1 MDAIKA
7 KKIISDNKLVDKKKS
22 REIIAFIK
30 DKKKKLSFNLKKD
43 ESNKIEKIRKEYNII
58 KKKNKNYTPRNLP
71 FYKIIKRKYK
81 DFTWDKINKHYD
93 IKFNSSYINQRVTLA
108 SLLLEK
114 ITKKIEPKNAK
125 NKKEKLIKQFLNSGI
140 FVKINE
146 ENKKM
151 FIKLISSLGNSDELI
166 IVSPVCPDYS
176 AIKKAP
182 GIYEFTFKELNTGVG
197 IVTQKVLDNLSNLH
211 IFFKSYGVKFRHIVA
226 IGDFEALS
234 KDNLKNL
241 KLTEKKFLSRLKL
254 SQKKLLN
261 STKYKIEVPLFTEID
276 GGFKNWKKIY
286 KQNYSKIKKFNFG
299 DSKMNK
305 KLMLEIANSRIK
317 LYEKWFGKIT
327 KKKLEEIIIKQGA
340 EYATMGDMVSK
351 KYSKSLIVGADHFK
365 MSEFYKINT
374 NLPVLYLKN
383 KYY

>member
-30 DKKKKLSFNLKKD
+30 DKKKKLSFKLKKD
-43 ESNKIEKIRKEYNII
+43 ESNKIEKIRKEYNLI
-58 KKKNKNYTPRNLP
+58 KKKNENYTPRNLP

-383 KYY
+383 RYY

>member
-7 KKIISDNKLVDKKKS
+7 KKIISDNKLVNKKKS

-43 ESNKIEKIRKEYNII
+43 ESNKIEKIRKEYNLI
-58 KKKNKNYTPRNLP
+58 KKKNENYTPRNLP

-125 NKKEKLIKQFLNSGI
+125 NKKEKLIKQFLDSGI

>member
-7 KKIISDNKLVDKKKS
+7 KKIISDNKLVEKKKS

-30 DKKKKLSFNLKKD
+30 DKKKKLSFKLKKD

-383 KYY
+383 RYY

>member
-1 MDAIKA
+1 MDVIKA

-30 DKKKKLSFNLKKD
+30 DKKKKLSFKLKKD

>member
-30 DKKKKLSFNLKKD
+30 DKKKKLSFKLKKD

-383 KYY
+383 RYY

>member
-30 DKKKKLSFNLKKD
+30 DKKKKLSFKLKKD
-43 ESNKIEKIRKEYNII
+43 ESNKIEKIRKEYNLI
-58 KKKNKNYTPRNLP
+58 KKKNENYTPRNLP

-114 ITKKIEPKNAK
+114 ITKKIEPKSAK
-125 NKKEKLIKQFLNSGI
+125 NKKKKLIKQFLDSGI

-299 DSKMNK
+299 ESKMNK

-383 KYY
+383 RYY

>member
-43 ESNKIEKIRKEYNII
+43 ESNKIEKIRKEYNLI
-58 KKKNKNYTPRNLP
+58 KKKNENYTPRNLP

-125 NKKEKLIKQFLNSGI
+125 NKKEKLIKQFLDSGI

-383 KYY
+383 RYY

>member
-43 ESNKIEKIRKEYNII
+43 ESNKIEKIRKEYNLI
-58 KKKNKNYTPRNLP
+58 KKKNENYTPRNLP

-383 KYY
+383 RYY

>member
-30 DKKKKLSFNLKKD
+30 DKKKKLSFKLKKD

-125 NKKEKLIKQFLNSGI
+125 NKKEKLIKQFLDSGI

-383 KYY
+383 RYY

>member
-30 DKKKKLSFNLKKD
+30 DKKKKISFKLKKN
-43 ESNKIEKIRKEYNII
+43 ESKKIEKIRKEYNII

>member
-30 DKKKKLSFNLKKD
+30 DKKKKLSFKLKKD

>member
-43 ESNKIEKIRKEYNII
+43 ESNKIEKIRKEYNLI
-58 KKKNKNYTPRNLP
+58 KKKNENYTPRNLP

>member
-1 MDAIKA
+1 M
-7 KKIISDNKLVDKKKS
+7 
-22 REIIAFIK
+22 
-30 DKKKKLSFNLKKD
+30 
-43 ESNKIEKIRKEYNII
+43 
-58 KKKNKNYTPRNLP
+58 
-71 FYKIIKRKYK
+71 
-81 DFTWDKINKHYD
+81 
-93 IKFNSSYINQRVTLA
+93 
-108 SLLLEK
+108 LEK